1 MRDTITTLSGELA
14 FRFVP
19 SDGNGPQGKLAD
31 VELQFHSG
39 LLAGLRLLGFA
50 VWQRRN
56 STDLQ
61 VTFPAR
67 TYTVNGD
74 RRTFALLRPQ
84 GDAWQQ
90 DAIRDAIIDAYNALQ
105 ADETTI
111 DTNPTQ
117 APQGMPAGAVPLS
130 DFYPTRA
137 TTTPTQEPAPCAPA
151 PQVGFSF

>member
-1 MRDTITTLSGELA
+1 MRDTITTMSGELA
-14 FRFVP
+14 FKFVP
-19 SDGNGPQGKLAD
+19 NDGHGPDGKLAD

-39 LLAGLRLLGFA
+39 LLAGLRLLGFT

-56 STDLQ
+56 STDLL

-67 TYTVNGD
+67 QYTVNGE

-84 GDAWQQ
+84 FGAEQQ

-105 ADETTI
+105 ADETSI

-117 APQGMPAGAVPLS
+117 APQV
-130 DFYPTRA
+130 R
-137 TTTPTQEPAPCAPA
+137 QELTPCAPA